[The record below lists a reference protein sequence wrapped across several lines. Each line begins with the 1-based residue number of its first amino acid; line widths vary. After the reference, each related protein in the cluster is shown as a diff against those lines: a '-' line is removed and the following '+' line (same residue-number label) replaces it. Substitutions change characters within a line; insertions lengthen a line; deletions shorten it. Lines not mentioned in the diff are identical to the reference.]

1 MPFAV
6 EHRGNRFV
14 TLPLIVKDI
23 YDALVELVSWYSL
36 SPKDLLSFLLEQ
48 RLGHVPRR
56 HVRAQIRK
64 LSKIWKDVERIAT
77 KATKL
82 SEGYLGQGQ
91 VSDLA
96 MQIQNNARRLS
107 RFFIEPFQKRPL
119 EGEIST
125 VKRQYYLSYESGG
138 YGTLTSMVG
147 FCYAQF
153 LAWPGKRAGGRIKSK
168 HLGRF
173 MSRGRKKSGTE
184 KTYSL
189 QYETQSSIYLRK
201 KDDFRSDVITIRLYL
216 LAAPLRKRLSYT
228 CNESHL
234 H

>member
-107 RFFIEPFQKRPL
+107 RFFIEPVQKRPL
-119 EGEIST
+119 EGEISDC
-125 VKRQYYLSYESGG
+125 KEAILS
-138 YGTLTSMVG
+138 
-147 FCYAQF
+147 F
-153 LAWPGKRAGGRIKSK
+153 
-168 HLGRF
+168 
-173 MSRGRKKSGTE
+173 
-184 KTYSL
+184 
-189 QYETQSSIYLRK
+189 
-201 KDDFRSDVITIRLYL
+201 
-216 LAAPLRKRLSYT
+216 LRKRGVRNT
-228 CNESHL
+228 NEYGWILLRAIFGVAWKAGGGKDQIEAFRAIHEPRAKKIRNREDVL
-234 H
+234 AAIRDAKLDLFTQKR